1 MLGSMTA
8 RMWRAALRSGLV
20 GAAAGILLLPWPAL
34 AQRQPAFVGRR
45 VTAVVLEREGL
56 PVTDPA
62 LLILVTTRVGAPLSM
77 TDVRETIA
85 HLDGLDR
92 FDDIQVLP
100 EADSDGVRLR
110 YLLLPRHPVV
120 GFVVRGESGLPE
132 PVLRQAIVERFGL
145 APDAGR
151 AGEVLDYLRVF
162 YREAGYTRAALTS
175 EIEVRHD
182 PDRSTLVVTVA
193 GATPA
198 QVRAVRVEGAL
209 SEVERDALL
218 DRLGV
223 RQGRPL
229 DGRALRAALER
240 YERDLRGRS
249 YYEARADLSIEFTTD
264 DQVDLTIVVESGARI
279 SLEFEGDALP
289 APRQQL
295 VPVEREAS
303 VDEDLLDGSAMAIE
317 HYWRTRGY
325 RDADVTHRR
334 LERGDQQVIV
344 FTTRR
349 GRRAVVGEVQVL
361 GASGVTEAEVR
372 TVVRLRP
379 KDTFLQAAVDRSVAA
394 IRALYHARGF
404 ARVGVTVRIDVM
416 PSAAA
421 PSNATL
427 SDAPLAIALQIV
439 EGSRTL
445 VGRVVVEGTIV
456 VSEPAVRA
464 LLVSAPGRP
473 FTDDEV
479 SDDRDRIEI
488 EYRNR
493 GYERVGVRSRVEFA
507 DGGTRADLH
516 FIVSEGPQVFVDQV
530 IILGYQRIGRA
541 TIERELLVRSGE
553 PLGAAAVLETQR
565 RLAALGLFR
574 RVSVTTRPHGS
585 EPRRDVVV
593 QVEEAPPI
601 SLDYGGG
608 VGAERRLRPTAAGGQ
623 AEERLD
629 VSPRGFV
636 QLTRRNLWGKNR
648 SASIFSRVSSLAR
661 DTLGPDGS
669 SVTSSYGLNQYR
681 LVGTFREPR
690 VFGSGADLLAV
701 ATLDQSVR
709 SSFNFR
715 TRELVGRVA
724 FRPSPRHGVTG
735 TYTYR
740 EVHLFGETFS
750 EAERPLIDR
759 LFPQVA
765 LSMFGVSMLRDTRTD
780 ALDPERG
787 SFVAAEQTLA
797 ARAYGSEVGFIKS
810 TLEGKSFLRLPVRRR
825 VVLALA
831 GRVGAA
837 HGFAREV
844 AGTVVRDQ
852 LPASER
858 FFAGGDTTV
867 RGFSLDRLGDAQTIT
882 SSGFPTGGNG
892 FVVLNAEI
900 RASVTAALQGVVF
913 VDAGNVYPLASQLS
927 LTRLRPSAGFG
938 VRYRSPVGPIRVDWG
953 FNLNRRELVPGTLER
968 GNVFHVSLGQA
979 F

>member
-1 MLGSMTA
+1 M
-8 RMWRAALRSGLV
+8 AACRSGLIAV
-20 GAAAGILLLPWPAL
+20 AAGILLSPSL
-34 AQRQPAFVGRR
+34 AQGQAVFVGRR
-45 VTAVVLEREGL
+45 VTAVVMEREGL

-62 LLILVTTRVGAPLSM
+62 LVALVKTRVGAPLSM
-77 TDVRETIA
+77 TDVRDSIA

-100 EADSDGVRLR
+100 EADGDGVRLR

-120 GFVVRGESGLPE
+120 GFVVRGEPGLPE
-132 PVLRQAIVERFGL
+132 PLLRQAIVERFGS
-145 APDAGR
+145 APDAAR

-162 YREAGYTRAALTS
+162 YREAGYARASLTS
-175 EIEVRHD
+175 EVEIRHD
-182 PDRSTLVVTVA
+182 PDRSTLVVSVA

-198 QVRAVRVEGAL
+198 PVRAVRVEGAL
-209 SEVERDALL
+209 SEAERKALL

-240 YERDLRGRS
+240 YERDLRGRG
-249 YYEARADLSIEFTTD
+249 YYEARADLSVEFTPD

-289 APRQQL
+289 ASRQQL

-317 HYWRTRGY
+317 QHWRTRGY
-325 RDADVTHRR
+325 REAEVTHRR

-349 GRRAVVGEVQVL
+349 GRRAVVAEVQVL
-361 GASGVTEAEVR
+361 GASGVTEEEVR
-372 TVVRLRP
+372 TVIRLRP
-379 KDTFLQAAVDRSVAA
+379 KDTFLRSAVDRSVAA

-404 ARVGVTVRIDVM
+404 ARVAVTVRIDVM
-416 PSAAA
+416 PSAALLSQA
-421 PSNATL
+421 TLSQATPSQVTL
-427 SDAPLAIALQIV
+427 SDAPLVIAMQIS
-439 EGSRTL
+439 EGPRTL
-445 VGRVVVEGTIV
+445 VGRVVVEGTSV
-456 VSEPAVRA
+456 LSEPSVRA

-473 FTDDEV
+473 FTDDEAA
-479 SDDRDRIEI
+479 DDRDRIEI

-493 GYERVGVRSRVEFA
+493 GYERVAVRSRVELV

-530 IILGYQRIGRA
+530 IIMGYQRIGRA
-541 TIERELLVRSGE
+541 TIERELLVSGGE
-553 PLGAAAVLETQR
+553 PLGAAAVLESQR

-593 QVEEAPPI
+593 QVEEAPPV

-608 VGAERRLRPTAAGGQ
+608 VGAERRLRPTAAGGL

-669 SVTSSYGLNQYR
+669 TVTSSYGLNQYR
-681 LVGTFREPR
+681 VVGTFREPR
-690 VFGSGADLLAV
+690 VFGSAADLLAV

-715 TRELVGRVA
+715 TRELVGRAA

-780 ALDPERG
+780 ALDPESG
-787 SFVAAEQTLA
+787 SFVAAEQTVA

-810 TLEGKSFLRLPVRRR
+810 TLEGKAFLRLPSSRR

-837 HGFAREV
+837 HGFTR
-844 AGTVVRDQ
+844 TVGGSVVGDQ

-867 RGFSLDRLGDAQTIT
+867 RGFSLDRLGDARTIT

-927 LTRLRPSAGFG
+927 LSRLRPAAGFG

-968 GNVFHVSLGQA
+968 GNIFHVSLGQA

>member
-1 MLGSMTA
+1 M
-8 RMWRAALRSGLV
+8 AACRSGLIAV
-20 GAAAGILLLPWPAL
+20 AAGILLSPSL
-34 AQRQPAFVGRR
+34 AQGQPAFVGRR
-45 VTAVVLEREGL
+45 VTAVVMEQEGL

-62 LLILVTTRVGAPLSM
+62 LVALVKTRVGAPLSM
-77 TDVRETIA
+77 TDVRESIA

-100 EADSDGVRLR
+100 EADGDGVRLR

-132 PVLRQAIVERFGL
+132 PVLRQAIVERFGP

-162 YREAGYTRAALTS
+162 YREAGYARASLTS
-175 EIEVRHD
+175 EVEVRHD
-182 PDRSTLVVTVA
+182 PDRSTLVVLVA

-198 QVRAVRVEGAL
+198 PVRAVRVEGAL
-209 SEVERDALL
+209 SEAEREALL

-229 DGRALRAALER
+229 DGLALRAALER
-240 YERDLRGRS
+240 YERDLRGRG
-249 YYEARADLSIEFTTD
+249 YYEARADLSVEFTPD

-303 VDEDLLDGSAMAIE
+303 VDEDLLDGSALAIE
-317 HYWRTRGY
+317 QYWRTRGY
-325 RDADVTHRR
+325 REAEVTHRR
-334 LERGDQQVIV
+334 LERADEQVIV

-361 GASGVTEAEVR
+361 GASGVTEEEVR
-372 TVVRLRP
+372 TVIRLRP
-379 KDTFLQAAVDRSVAA
+379 KDTFLQSAVDRSVAA

-404 ARVGVTVRIDVM
+404 ARVAVTVRIDVM
-416 PSAAA
+416 PSAALLSQVT
-421 PSNATL
+421 PSQVTL
-427 SDAPLAIALQIV
+427 SDAPLVIALQIS
-439 EGSRTL
+439 EGPRTL
-445 VGRVVVEGTIV
+445 VSRVVVEGTSV
-456 VSEPAVRA
+456 LSEPSVRA

-479 SDDRDRIEI
+479 ADDRDRIEI

-493 GYERVGVRSRVEFA
+493 GYERVAVRSRVELA

-530 IILGYQRIGRA
+530 IIMGYQRIGRA
-541 TIERELLVRSGE
+541 TIERELLVRGGE
-553 PLGAAAVLETQR
+553 PLGAAAVLESQR

-593 QVEEAPPI
+593 QVEEAPPV

-608 VGAERRLRPTAAGGQ
+608 VGAERRLRPTAAGGL

-669 SVTSSYGLNQYR
+669 TVTSSYGLNQYR
-681 LVGTFREPR
+681 VVGTFREPR
-690 VFGSGADLLAV
+690 VFGSAADLLAV

-715 TRELVGRVA
+715 TRELVGRAA

-780 ALDPERG
+780 ALDPESG
-787 SFVAAEQTLA
+787 SFVAAEQTVA

-810 TLEGKSFLRLPVRRR
+810 TLEGKAFLRLPSRRR

-837 HGFAREV
+837 HGFTR
-844 AGTVVRDQ
+844 TVGGSVVGDQ

-867 RGFSLDRLGDAQTIT
+867 RGFSLDRLGDARTIT

-927 LTRLRPSAGFG
+927 LSRLRPAAGFG

-968 GNVFHVSLGQA
+968 GNIFHVSLGQA

>member
-56 PVTDPA
+56 SVTDPA

-132 PVLRQAIVERFGL
+132 PVLRQAIVERFGS

-317 HYWRTRGY
+317 QYWRTRGY

-427 SDAPLAIALQIV
+427 SDAPLAIALQVV

>member
-1 MLGSMTA
+1 
-8 RMWRAALRSGLV
+8 
-20 GAAAGILLLPWPAL
+20 
-34 AQRQPAFVGRR
+34 
-45 VTAVVLEREGL
+45 
-56 PVTDPA
+56 
-62 LLILVTTRVGAPLSM
+62 
-77 TDVRETIA
+77 
-85 HLDGLDR
+85 
-92 FDDIQVLP
+92 
-100 EADSDGVRLR
+100 
-110 YLLLPRHPVV
+110 
-120 GFVVRGESGLPE
+120 
-132 PVLRQAIVERFGL
+132 
-145 APDAGR
+145 
-151 AGEVLDYLRVF
+151 
-162 YREAGYTRAALTS
+162 
-175 EIEVRHD
+175 
-182 PDRSTLVVTVA
+182 
-193 GATPA
+193 
-198 QVRAVRVEGAL
+198 
-209 SEVERDALL
+209 
-218 DRLGV
+218 
-223 RQGRPL
+223 
-229 DGRALRAALER
+229 
-240 YERDLRGRS
+240 
-249 YYEARADLSIEFTTD
+249 
-264 DQVDLTIVVESGARI
+264 
-279 SLEFEGDALP
+279 
-289 APRQQL
+289 
-295 VPVEREAS
+295 
-303 VDEDLLDGSAMAIE
+303 
-317 HYWRTRGY
+317 
-325 RDADVTHRR
+325 
-334 LERGDQQVIV
+334 
-344 FTTRR
+344 
-349 GRRAVVGEVQVL
+349 
-361 GASGVTEAEVR
+361 
-372 TVVRLRP
+372 
-379 KDTFLQAAVDRSVAA
+379 
-394 IRALYHARGF
+394 
-404 ARVGVTVRIDVM
+404 
-416 PSAAA
+416 
-421 PSNATL
+421 
-427 SDAPLAIALQIV
+427 
-439 EGSRTL
+439 
-445 VGRVVVEGTIV
+445 
-456 VSEPAVRA
+456 
-464 LLVSAPGRP
+464 
-473 FTDDEV
+473 
-479 SDDRDRIEI
+479 
-488 EYRNR
+488 
-493 GYERVGVRSRVEFA
+493 
-507 DGGTRADLH
+507 
-516 FIVSEGPQVFVDQV
+516 
-530 IILGYQRIGRA
+530 
-541 TIERELLVRSGE
+541 
-553 PLGAAAVLETQR
+553 
-565 RLAALGLFR
+565 
-574 RVSVTTRPHGS
+574 
-585 EPRRDVVV
+585 V

-690 VFGSGADLLAV
+690 VFGSAADLLAV

-787 SFVAAEQTLA
+787 SFMATEQTLA

-837 HGFAREV
+837 HGFARAV

>member
-1 MLGSMTA
+1 MTA
-8 RMWRAALRSGLV
+8 RMRLAAFRVGL
-20 GAAAGILLLPWPAL
+20 AAMAGMLLSPAL
-34 AQRQPAFVGRR
+34 AQGQPAFAGRR

-62 LLILVTTRVGAPLSM
+62 LVALVKTRVGAPLSM
-77 TDVRETIA
+77 TDVRESIA

-100 EADSDGVRLR
+100 EADGDGVRLR

-120 GFVVRGESGLPE
+120 GFVVRGALGLPE
-132 PVLRQAIVERFGL
+132 PMLRQAIVERFGP

-151 AGEVLDYLRVF
+151 AGEVLEYLRVF
-162 YREAGYTRAALTS
+162 YREAGYARAALTS

-182 PDRSTLVVTVA
+182 PDRSTLVVSVA

-198 QVRAVRVEGAL
+198 PVRAVRVEGAL
-209 SEVERDALL
+209 SEAERVALL

-229 DGRALRAALER
+229 DGRALRAALEH
-240 YERDLRGRS
+240 YERDLRGQG
-249 YYEARADLSIEFTTD
+249 YYEARADLSVEFTPD
-264 DQVDLTIVVESGARI
+264 DQVDLTIVVEPGARI
-279 SLEFEGDALP
+279 SLEFEGDPLP

-317 HYWRTRGY
+317 QHWKTRGY
-325 RDADVTHRR
+325 REAEVTHRR

-361 GASGVTEAEVR
+361 GASGVTEAEIR

-379 KDTFLQAAVDRSVAA
+379 KETFLQTAVDRSVAA

-404 ARVGVTVRIDVM
+404 ARVGVTVHIDVM
-416 PSAAA
+416 PSAGP
-421 PSNATL
+421 PSQATPSQAML
-427 SDAPLAIALQIV
+427 SDAPLVIAMQIA
-439 EGSRTL
+439 EGPRTII
-445 VGRVVVEGTIV
+445 GRVVVEGTV
-456 VSEPAVRA
+456 VLSEPSVRA

-493 GYERVGVRSRVEFA
+493 GYERVAVRSRVELA

-553 PLGAAAVLETQR
+553 PLGAASVMESQR

-585 EPRRDVVV
+585 EPRRDIVV
-593 QVEEAPPI
+593 QVEEAPPV

-608 VGAERRLRPTAAGGQ
+608 VGAERRLRPTAEGGQ

-669 SVTSSYGLNQYR
+669 TVTSSYGLNQYR

-690 VFGSGADLLAV
+690 VFGSVADLLVV
-701 ATLDQSVR
+701 ATTDQSVR

-715 TRELVGRVA
+715 TRELVGRAA

-780 ALDPERG
+780 ALDPESG

-810 TLEGKSFLRLPVRRR
+810 TLEGKLFLRLPSRRR

-831 GRVGAA
+831 GRLGAA
-837 HGFAREV
+837 HGFARTV
-844 AGTVVRDQ
+844 GGSVVRDQ

-968 GNVFHVSLGQA
+968 GNIFHVSLGQA

>member
-1 MLGSMTA
+1 M
-8 RMWRAALRSGLV
+8 AACRSGLIAV
-20 GAAAGILLLPWPAL
+20 AAGILLSPSL
-34 AQRQPAFVGRR
+34 AQGQAVFVGRR
-45 VTAVVLEREGL
+45 VTAVVMEREGL

-62 LLILVTTRVGAPLSM
+62 LVALVKTRVGAPLSM
-77 TDVRETIA
+77 TDVRDSIA

-100 EADSDGVRLR
+100 EADGDGVRLR

-120 GFVVRGESGLPE
+120 GFVVRGEPGLPE
-132 PVLRQAIVERFGL
+132 PLLRQAIVERFGS
-145 APDAGR
+145 APDAAR

-162 YREAGYTRAALTS
+162 YREAGYARAALTS
-175 EIEVRHD
+175 EVEVRHD
-182 PDRSTLVVTVA
+182 PDRSTLVVSVA

-198 QVRAVRVEGAL
+198 PVRAVRVEGAL
-209 SEVERDALL
+209 SEAERKALL

-240 YERDLRGRS
+240 YERDLRGRG
-249 YYEARADLSIEFTTD
+249 YYEARADLSVEFTPD

-289 APRQQL
+289 ASRQQL

-317 HYWRTRGY
+317 QHWRTRGY
-325 RDADVTHRR
+325 REAEVTHRR

-349 GRRAVVGEVQVL
+349 GRRAVVAEVQVL
-361 GASGVTEAEVR
+361 GASGVTEEEVR
-372 TVVRLRP
+372 TVIRLRP
-379 KDTFLQAAVDRSVAA
+379 KDTFLRSAVDRSVAA

-404 ARVGVTVRIDVM
+404 ARVAVTVRIDVM
-416 PSAAA
+416 PSAALLSQA
-421 PSNATL
+421 TLSQATPSQVTL
-427 SDAPLAIALQIV
+427 SDAPLVIAMQIS
-439 EGSRTL
+439 EGPRTL
-445 VGRVVVEGTIV
+445 VGRVVVEGTSV
-456 VSEPAVRA
+456 LSEPSVRA

-473 FTDDEV
+473 FTDDEAA
-479 SDDRDRIEI
+479 DDRDRIEI

-493 GYERVGVRSRVEFA
+493 GYERVAVRSRVELV

-530 IILGYQRIGRA
+530 IIMGYQRIGRA
-541 TIERELLVRSGE
+541 TIERELLVSGGE
-553 PLGAAAVLETQR
+553 PLGAAAVLESQR

-593 QVEEAPPI
+593 QVEEAPPV

-608 VGAERRLRPTAAGGQ
+608 VGAERRLRPTAAGGL

-669 SVTSSYGLNQYR
+669 TVTSSYGLNQYR
-681 LVGTFREPR
+681 VVGTFREPR
-690 VFGSGADLLAV
+690 VFGSAADLLAV

-715 TRELVGRVA
+715 TRELVGRAA

-780 ALDPERG
+780 ALDPESG
-787 SFVAAEQTLA
+787 SFVAAEQTVA

-810 TLEGKSFLRLPVRRR
+810 TLEGKAFLRLPSSRR

-837 HGFAREV
+837 HGFTR
-844 AGTVVRDQ
+844 TVGGSVVGDQ

-867 RGFSLDRLGDAQTIT
+867 RGFSLDRLGDARTIT

-927 LTRLRPSAGFG
+927 LSRLRPAAGFG

-968 GNVFHVSLGQA
+968 GNIFHVSLGQA

>member
-1 MLGSMTA
+1 MPGRMTA
-8 RMWRAALRSGLV
+8 RMRMAAFRSGV
-20 GAAAGILLLPWPAL
+20 IAVAAWLLLLPSPAL
-34 AQRQPAFVGRR
+34 AQGQPGFVGRR

-56 PVTDPA
+56 RVTDVA
-62 LLILVTTRVGAPLSM
+62 LLALVQTRVGAPLSM
-77 TDVRETIA
+77 TDVRESIA

-100 EADSDGVRLR
+100 EADGDGVRLR

-120 GFVVRGESGLPE
+120 GFAVRGEPGLPE
-132 PVLRQAIVERFGL
+132 PLLRQAIVERFGA

-162 YREAGYTRAALTS
+162 YREAGYARAALTS
-175 EIEVRHD
+175 EVEVRHD
-182 PDRSTLVVTVA
+182 PDRSTLVVLVA

-198 QVRAVRVEGAL
+198 PVRAVRVEGAL
-209 SEVERDALL
+209 AEAERGALL
-218 DRLGV
+218 ARLGV

-240 YERDLRGRS
+240 YERDLRGRG
-249 YYEARADLSIEFTTD
+249 YYEARADLSVEFTPE
-264 DQVDLTIVVESGARI
+264 DQVDLTIVVESGPRI

-303 VDEDLLDGSAMAIE
+303 VDEDLLDGSALAIE
-317 HYWRTRGY
+317 QYWRTRGY
-325 RDADVTHRR
+325 REAEVTHRR
-334 LERGDQQVIV
+334 RERGDQQVIV

-361 GASGVTEAEVR
+361 GASGVTEAEIR
-372 TVVRLRP
+372 TVIRLRP
-379 KDTFLQAAVDRSVAA
+379 KDTFLQSAVDRSVAA
-394 IRALYHARGF
+394 IRALYYARGF
-404 ARVGVTVRIDVM
+404 ARAGVTVRIDVM

-421 PSNATL
+421 SA
-427 SDAPLAIALQIV
+427 DAPLVIALQIS
-439 EGSRTL
+439 EGPRTL
-445 VGRVVVEGTIV
+445 IGCVVVEGTSV
-456 VSEPAVRA
+456 LSETAVRA
-464 LLVSAPGRP
+464 LLVSAAGRP
-473 FTDDEV
+473 FTDDEAA
-479 SDDRDRIEI
+479 DDRDRIEI

-493 GYERVGVRSRVEFA
+493 GYERVAVRSRVELA

-516 FIVSEGPQVFVDQV
+516 FVVAEGPQVFVDQV
-530 IILGYQRIGRA
+530 IIMGYQRISRA

-553 PLGAAAVLETQR
+553 PLGAAAVLESQR

-585 EPRRDVVV
+585 EPRHDIVV
-593 QVEEAPPI
+593 QVEEAPPV

-608 VGAERRLRPTAAGGQ
+608 VGAERRLRPTAEGGQ

-669 SVTSSYGLNQYR
+669 TVTSSYGLNQYR

-690 VFGSGADLLAV
+690 VFGSAADLLAV
-701 ATLDQSVR
+701 ATMDQSVR

-715 TRELVGRVA
+715 TRELVGRAA
-724 FRPSPRHGVTG
+724 FRPTPRHGVTG

-740 EVHLFGETFS
+740 EVHLFSETFS

-780 ALDPERG
+780 PLDPESG
-787 SFVAAEQTLA
+787 SFIAADQTLA
-797 ARAYGSEVGFIKS
+797 ARAYGSEVGFIKA

-831 GRVGAA
+831 GRAGAA
-837 HGFAREV
+837 HGFTRTVGAV
-844 AGTVVRDQ
+844 VVRDQ

-867 RGFSLDRLGDAQTIT
+867 RGFSLDRLGDAATIT

-968 GNVFHVSLGQA
+968 GNIFHVSLGQA